1 MFGFFKKKEDP
12 FFGMLLKVSMKANDA
27 SVLLNVIM
35 NEGTV
40 SLDNEKRMFHIEES
54 TDEVYKEIIDRLNQT
69 FITPIDREDI
79 YSLTN
84 MVEELVDMHE
94 NLIELMVCYK
104 FVKVSEGIQQMAGLL
119 EQCTYE
125 IVKSMEWLK
134 SVRSNKQQ
142 LLDHAVKI
150 VALEDMSDKLY
161 YREIA
166 KLFDLADNDK
176 NTMSSV
182 ELIKFRD
189 VLVKLES
196 MLNHCEK
203 IAELFRGVVMKY
215 A

>member
-1 MFGFFKKKEDP
+1 MFGFFKKKDDP
-12 FFGMLLKVSMKANDA
+12 FFGMLLKVGVKANEA
-27 SVLLNVIM
+27 SILLNVIM
-35 NEGTV
+35 TEGMV
-40 SLDNEKRMFHIEES
+40 SIDNEKRMFHIEES

-125 IVKSMEWLK
+125 IVKSMEWLR

-166 KLFDLADNDK
+166 RLFELAGSD
-176 NTMSSV
+176 MSSV

>member
-1 MFGFFKKKEDP
+1 MFSKKEDP
-12 FFGMLLKVSMKANDA
+12 FFDMLLKVGNNANKA
-27 SVLLNVIM
+27 VELLKKITLDGNV
-35 NEGTV
+35 T
-40 SLDNEKRMFHIEES
+40 LDHEKRMFHIEES
-54 TDEVYKEIIDRLNQT
+54 SDEAYKEIIDRLNQT

-79 YSLTN
+79 YSLAN

-104 FVKVSEGIQQMAGLL
+104 ITGFSDGIKQMIDMLAECIG
-119 EQCTYE
+119 E
-125 IVKSMEWLK
+125 IVKSMGWLK
-134 SVRSNKQQ
+134 SIRNNKGK

-150 VALEDMSDKLY
+150 VALEDQSDKLY

-166 KLFDLADNDK
+166 KLFETSQDAI
-176 NTMSSV
+176 
-182 ELIKFRD
+182 ELVKWRD
-189 VLVKLES
+189 VLGKLES

>member
-1 MFGFFKKKEDP
+1 M
-12 FFGMLLKVSMKANDA
+12 
-27 SVLLNVIM
+27 
-35 NEGTV
+35 
-40 SLDNEKRMFHIEES
+40 
-54 TDEVYKEIIDRLNQT
+54 
-69 FITPIDREDI
+69 
-79 YSLTN
+79 
-84 MVEELVDMHE
+84 
-94 NLIELMVCYK
+94 
-104 FVKVSEGIQQMAGLL
+104 
-119 EQCTYE
+119 
-125 IVKSMEWLK
+125 
-134 SVRSNKQQ
+134 RSNKQQ

-166 KLFDLADNDK
+166 RLFELAGSD
-176 NTMSSV
+176 MSSV

>member
-1 MFGFFKKKEDP
+1 M
-12 FFGMLLKVSMKANDA
+12 
-27 SVLLNVIM
+27 
-35 NEGTV
+35 
-40 SLDNEKRMFHIEES
+40 R
-54 TDEVYKEIIDRLNQT
+54 
-69 FITPIDREDI
+69 
-79 YSLTN
+79 
-84 MVEELVDMHE
+84 
-94 NLIELMVCYK
+94 
-104 FVKVSEGIQQMAGLL
+104 
-119 EQCTYE
+119 
-125 IVKSMEWLK
+125 EWLR

-166 KLFDLADNDK
+166 RLFELAGSD
-176 NTMSSV
+176 MSSV

>member
-1 MFGFFKKKEDP
+1 MGIFNKKEDP
-12 FFGMLLKVSMKANDA
+12 FFEMLLKMGMRANEA
-27 SVLLNVIM
+27 SALLNMIM
-35 NEGTV
+35 AEGTV

-54 TDEVYKEIIDRLNQT
+54 ADEVYKDIVDRLNQT

-94 NLIELMVCYK
+94 NLIELMVCYR
-104 FVKVSEGIQQMAGLL
+104 FSKVSEGIKEMTGLL
-119 EQCTYE
+119 EQCTAE
-125 IVKSMEWLK
+125 ILKSMQWLR
-134 SVRSNKQQ
+134 SVRTNKQK
-142 LLDHAVKI
+142 LLEHAVKI

-166 KLFDLADNDK
+166 KLFDLADRE
-176 NTMSSV
+176 MSSV
-182 ELIKFRD
+182 ELIKLRD

>member
-1 MFGFFKKKEDP
+1 LGIFKKKEDP
-12 FFGMLLKVSMKANDA
+12 FFGMLVKLGTRAHEASM
-27 SVLLNVIM
+27 LLNTIM
-35 NEGTV
+35 AEGTV
-40 SLDNEKRMFHIEES
+40 TIDNEKRMFHIEES
-54 TDEVYKEIIDRLNQT
+54 ADEVYKDIVDRLNQT

-104 FVKVSEGIQQMAGLL
+104 FSKVSDGIKEMTGLL
-119 EQCTYE
+119 EQCTSE
-125 IVKSMEWLK
+125 IVKSVQWLR
-134 SVRSNKQQ
+134 SVRSNKQK
-142 LLDHAVKI
+142 LLEHAVKI
-150 VALEDMSDKLY
+150 VALEDISDKLY

-166 KLFDLADNDK
+166 KLFDLAERE
-176 NTMSSV
+176 MSSV